1 MRIASTHAF
10 ARNQTRAHY
19 ERRTVYDTI
28 KNRYTAKNRA
38 CSSVVERVTD
48 PPALTLPL
56 WATSSVVEHFTDNE
70 EAVGSIPTSPKVKA
84 KSGAVMTRSEV
95 RSLARAIL

>member
-38 CSSVVERVTD
+38 C
-48 PPALTLPL
+48 
-56 WATSSVVEHFTDNE
+56 SSVVEHFTDNE